1 MFLLLLLGVLLA
13 WFLSRKLYARYWHR
27 GLSVDIYF
35 QDQFIYEGEASTMK
49 EVVINDKLL
58 PLPALEIR
66 FSSNRS
72 LEFLNDASANT
83 SSTDRSYKRDV
94 FSFLFHQRIERT
106 LPFTAHK
113 RGFYQIYDVSLT
125 GYDFFFHSGYYADLH
140 PDTVL
145 YVYPRQVDTHRIAM
159 LCQAISGALLSRS
172 RLYPDPFEF
181 SGIREYRKE
190 DPMNHINW
198 KASAR
203 TGSLMVN
210 QFDSTTSISLSILF
224 DVEDRLILKYE
235 DLVEETI
242 RIVSSLA
249 GRLVKDRMSFH
260 VASNGFDAATGAP
273 FSMYLKSGGGKIAE
287 LNQKLACMDSSRA
300 ACSAAELLQRE
311 AELKRAD
318 HTYIFISK
326 NREDDLTNAMQALI
340 GTGGQILWVL
350 PVRPADVPFLD
361 IPARPHITVIPWEI

>member
-35 QDQFIYEGEASTMK
+35 QDRFIYEGEASTMK

-94 FSFLFHQRIERT
+94 FSFLFHQRIERI

-145 YVYPRQVDTHRIAM
+145 YVYPRQVDTYRIAM

-249 GRLVKDRMSFH
+249 GRLIKNRMSFH

-273 FSMYLKSGGGKIAE
+273 LSMYLKSGGGKIAE

-300 ACSAAELLQRE
+300 ACSAAELLQKE
-311 AELKRAD
+311 AELKRTD

>member
-35 QDQFIYEGEASTMK
+35 QDRFIYEGEASTMK

-311 AELKRAD
+311 TELKRAD